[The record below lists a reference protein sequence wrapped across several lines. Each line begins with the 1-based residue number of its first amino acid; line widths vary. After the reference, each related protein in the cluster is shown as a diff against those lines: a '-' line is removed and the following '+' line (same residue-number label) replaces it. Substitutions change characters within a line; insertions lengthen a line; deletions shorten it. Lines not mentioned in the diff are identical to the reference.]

1 MERVKKRNISMS
13 SAVSLEKDAL
23 SLNSKTLA
31 LNFIRRILKRRLK
44 LVIRLTSPK
53 SKMSSFLS
61 LVLSDGVFCTLL
73 VALTIQKLSNI

>member
-1 MERVKKRNISMS
+1 MVRAKKRNISTS

-31 LNFIRRILKRRLK
+31 LNFIRKILKRRSK
-44 LVIRLTSPK
+44 LGIRLTSPK
-53 SKMSSFLS
+53 SKMSSFPS

-73 VALTIQKLSNI
+73 AALTIQKLSNI